1 MTAGSLD
8 GTRSSDRTR
17 ANAPTGLVA
26 FLFTDIEGSSRLEQ
40 RIGTAAYASL
50 RARHRTILR
59 AALAH
64 HGGIERGTE
73 GDSFFVVFAD
83 AAEALAAAIEA
94 QQGLAAEPWPDDS
107 PIRVRMGLHAGEAY
121 LSEGDYVGIEIN
133 RAARIQSAA
142 HGGQIVVSDAIRTLL
157 ADTLSGDVRLAD
169 LGTHRLK
176 DFEPF
181 RLHQV
186 IARGL
191 PSEFPPL
198 RSLESRIDT
207 LPRQLTSFLGR
218 AAEVAD
224 VRELLRSNR
233 LLTLTGP
240 AGTGKTRLAI
250 AAAAAALDDFRDG
263 AAWVGL
269 APINDAELV
278 PIAIAKGLSVRDE
291 GFVDLLDAIAD
302 RIATSEL
309 LLVLDNF
316 EHVGAAAPFVATL
329 LGRCPSL
336 TVLVTSRAV
345 LHLAGEREYSVLP
358 LAVPDTTHLPPA
370 DELAG
375 MESIALFVE
384 RARAVRPNFAL
395 TADNAATIA
404 KICAHL
410 DGLPLAIELAAARIR
425 LLSPAAIASRLEQSL
440 GLLAGGARDL
450 PERQQTLRGA
460 IAWSYDL
467 LEPVEQVY
475 FRGLSVFAGGWSLEN
490 AEAVCDP
497 DRSLGIDVL
506 EALGSLVD
514 KSLVRRS
521 DTAGEEPR
529 FRMLQV
535 IREYGLE
542 RLEEAG
548 DFNACHDRH
557 LAVFARLAERAEPEL
572 VGADARIWLDRLEVE
587 HDNIRAALRWSL
599 TAGHVETGLLFAGR
613 LWRLWHLRGY
623 LGEGLAMID
632 ELLAGQAGQAHSPG
646 RAKALNGAGGLAYWK
661 NDFPTARRRY
671 EEQLALNREL
681 GDRAG
686 LAEAHYNLGFLAAIP
701 GDHDEALR
709 QYEAALALW
718 RETGD
723 EVGIGG
729 VLFGLALVQYLRR
742 DYERADATALEAI
755 AHAQR
760 IRDGYREASALGIR
774 IRTAIALGRLEV
786 ARETGGR
793 ALQLFAESGDPTGV
807 AMVLDDMGVLA
818 LREGSAARA
827 LRMAGAAEAVRE
839 RIAAGAPPTLIQHG
853 DYAAEARSA
862 LAPADAD
869 AEWAAG
875 RTMTEETAVAYA
887 LERPVAA
894 PAAGAGA
901 PAAEAAAPATGAAGP
916 ATGAA
921 GPATGAAAPATEGA
935 SRHDRPRRGMMAP

>member
-1 MTAGSLD
+1 MTAGPLD
-8 GTRSSDRTR
+8 ELRTSDQARLD
-17 ANAPTGLVA
+17 APSGLVA

-40 RIGTAAYASL
+40 RVGTAAYARL

-59 AALAH
+59 AALAR
-64 HGGIERGTE
+64 HGGIEQGTE

-83 AAEALAAAIEA
+83 AGEALAAAIEA
-94 QQGLAAEPWPDDS
+94 QRALSAEPWPDDS
-107 PIRVRMGLHAGEAY
+107 PIRVRMGLHAGQAY
-121 LSEGDYVGIEIN
+121 LSDGDYVGIEIN
-133 RAARIQSAA
+133 RAARIESAA
-142 HGGQIVVSDAIRTLL
+142 HGGQIVVSDAVSALL
-157 ADTLSGDVRLAD
+157 ADRLVADVRLAD

-186 IARGL
+186 VAAGL

-218 AAEVAD
+218 TAEVAG
-224 VRELLRSNR
+224 VNELLRSSR

-240 AGTGKTRLAI
+240 GGTGKTRLAI
-250 AAAAAALDDFRDG
+250 AAAGAALDDFRDG

-291 GFVDLLDAIAD
+291 GFVDLLDAVAD
-302 RIATSEL
+302 RIGTSEL

-316 EHVGAAAPFVATL
+316 EHVIGAAPFVAGL

-345 LHLAGEREYSVLP
+345 LHLAGEREYPVPP
-358 LAVPDTTHLPPA
+358 LAVPDTAHLPPP
-370 DELAG
+370 DDLAR
-375 MESIALFVE
+375 MESIELFVE
-384 RARAVRPNFAL
+384 RAQAVRPDFAL
-395 TADNAATIA
+395 TADNAASIA
-404 KICAHL
+404 QICARL
-410 DGLPLAIELAAARIR
+410 DGLPLAIELAAARISI
-425 LLSPAAIASRLEQSL
+425 LTPSAIASRLEQSL

-450 PERQQTLRGA
+450 PARQQTLRGA

-475 FRGLSVFAGGWSLEN
+475 FRGLSVYAGGWSLEN

-497 DRSLGIDVL
+497 DRSLGVDVL
-506 EALGSLVD
+506 GALGSLVD

-542 RLEEAG
+542 RLQEAG
-548 DFNACHDRH
+548 EFTACNDRH

-572 VGADARIWLDRLEVE
+572 TGPEARMWLDRLEVD
-587 HDNIRAALRWSL
+587 HDNIRAALRWAL

-613 LWRLWHLRGY
+613 LWRFWHLRGY

-632 ELLAGQAGQAHSPG
+632 ELLASPAGEGHSPG

-661 NDFPTARRRY
+661 NDFATARSRY
-671 EEQLALNREL
+671 EEQLTLNRDL

-701 GDHDEALR
+701 GDHDEAVR
-709 QYEAALALW
+709 QYEAALTLW

-723 EVGIGG
+723 EAGIGG
-729 VLFGLALVQYLRR
+729 VLLGLALVQYLQR
-742 DYERADATALEAI
+742 DFERADATAIEAI
-755 AHAQR
+755 DHAR
-760 IRDGYREASALGIR
+760 RTGDSYREASALGIR

-786 ARETGGR
+786 ARETGGQ
-793 ALQLFAESGDPTGV
+793 ALQMFAESGDPTGV
-807 AMVLDDMGVLA
+807 AMLLDDMGVLT
-818 LREGSAARA
+818 LREGSPTRA
-827 LRMAGAAEAVRE
+827 LRLAGAAEAVRE
-839 RIAAGAPPTLIQHG
+839 RISAGAPPTLIQHG
-853 DYAAEARSA
+853 DYAGEARAA
-862 LAPADAD
+862 LAAADAD
-869 AEWAAG
+869 AERAAG
-875 RTMTEETAVAYA
+875 RTMTEAAAVAYA
-887 LERPVAA
+887 LERPAPT
-894 PAAGAGA
+894 PAAGDH
-901 PAAEAAAPATGAAGP
+901 
-916 ATGAA
+916 
-921 GPATGAAAPATEGA
+921 
-935 SRHDRPRRGMMAP
+935 S

>member
-1 MTAGSLD
+1 MTAGPLD
-8 GTRSSDRTR
+8 GRGSSGRTP
-17 ANAPTGLVA
+17 ADAPIGLVT

-40 RIGTAAYASL
+40 RVGTAAYARL
-50 RARHRTILR
+50 RARHRAIVR
-59 AALAH
+59 EAVAS
-64 HGGIERGTE
+64 HGGTEQGTE

-94 QQGLAAEPWPDDS
+94 QRALTVEPWPGDA
-107 PIRVRMGLHAGEAY
+107 PIRVRMGVHAGQAY
-121 LSEGDYVGIEIN
+121 RSDDDYIGIEIN
-133 RAARIQSAA
+133 RAARIESAA
-142 HGGQIVVSDAIRTLL
+142 HGGQIVVSDALRALL
-157 ADTLSGDVRLAD
+157 ADGLTGDVRLAD

-186 IARGL
+186 IAPGL
-191 PSEFPPL
+191 PTEFPPL

-218 AAEVAD
+218 QAEIAEVRA
-224 VRELLRSNR
+224 LLRSHR

-240 AGTGKTRLAI
+240 GGTGKTRLAI
-250 AAAAAALDDFRDG
+250 AAASASLDDFRDG

-269 APINDAELV
+269 APITDAELV
-278 PIAIAKGLSVRDE
+278 PTAIAKGLAVRDE
-291 GFVDLLDAIAD
+291 GFVDLLDALAD
-302 RIATSEL
+302 RIGSSEL

-316 EHVGAAAPFVATL
+316 EHVITAAPFVARL
-329 LGRCPSL
+329 LGQCPGL
-336 TVLVTSRAV
+336 TILVTSREL
-345 LHLAGEREYSVLP
+345 LHLAGEREYAVTP
-358 LAVPDTTHLPPA
+358 LNVPDPGHLPPA
-370 DELAG
+370 PELAR

-384 RARAVRPNFAL
+384 RARAVRPDFVL
-395 TADNAATIA
+395 TADNAGTVAL
-404 KICAHL
+404 ICARL

-425 LLSPAAIASRLEQSL
+425 LLGPAAIASRLEQSL

-450 PERQQTLRGA
+450 PERQQTLRGT
-460 IAWSYDL
+460 IGWSYDL
-467 LEPVEQVY
+467 LEPLEQVY
-475 FRGLSVFAGGWSLEN
+475 FRGLSVFAGGWSLEDGD
-490 AEAVCDP
+490 AVCDP

-506 EALGSLVD
+506 DALGSLVD

-521 DTAGEEPR
+521 DSAGEEPR

-548 DFNACHDRH
+548 DFSACHDRH

-572 VGADARIWLDRLEVE
+572 VGADAREWLDRLEME

-632 ELLAGQAGQAHSPG
+632 ELLASPAGQAHSPG

-661 NDFPTARRRY
+661 NDYPTATTRY
-671 EEQLALNREL
+671 EEQLSLNREL

-686 LAEAHYNLGFLAAIP
+686 LAEAHYNLAFLAAIS
-701 GDHDEALR
+701 GDLEEARR
-709 QYEAALALW
+709 QYEAALTLW

-729 VLFGLALVQYLRR
+729 VLFGLALVQFLQR
-742 DYERADATALEAI
+742 DFERADATAVEAI
-755 AHAQR
+755 AHARR

-774 IRTAIALGRLEV
+774 IRTGLALGRLDL
-786 ARETGGR
+786 ARETGSR

-807 AMVLDDMGVLA
+807 AMLLDDMGVLA
-818 LREGSAARA
+818 LREGTPGRA
-827 LRMAGAAEAVRE
+827 LRLAGAADGVRE

-853 DYAAEARSA
+853 DYAAEARASMPA
-862 LAPADAD
+862 ADAD
-869 AEWAAG
+869 AEWTAG
-875 RTMTEETAVAYA
+875 RTMTEEAAIAYA
-887 LERPVAA
+887 LERV
-894 PAAGAGA
+894 
-901 PAAEAAAPATGAAGP
+901 ETAGP
-916 ATGAA
+916 ARDGSPARSTPQEDDGPGQNKA
-921 GPATGAAAPATEGA
+921 GPASGDAP
-935 SRHDRPRRGMMAP
+935 